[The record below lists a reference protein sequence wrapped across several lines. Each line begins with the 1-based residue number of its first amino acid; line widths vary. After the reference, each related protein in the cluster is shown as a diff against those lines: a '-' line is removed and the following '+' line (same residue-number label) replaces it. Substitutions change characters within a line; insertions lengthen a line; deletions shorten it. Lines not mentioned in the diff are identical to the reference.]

1 MSAPDDEGNPWL
13 SLADLL
19 QIKTSVAILATSI
32 EKSGI
37 QTYDRFGRRIAATD
51 ECDESKVIKAK
62 ALDLLAGYYAY
73 LNDSYSD
80 PDLDP
85 NPWFQCDS
93 LLYDFGWPADES
105 PDFEKN
111 KAAGVP
117 ESVKTKKRDH
127 DALAS
132 TRLRRTYLTIIASLC
147 KSCNIEHQKRGAS
160 QRIMEATDKLGCHVD
175 DGTIQSMLKEIPD
188 ALDSR
193 MK

>member
-1 MSAPDDEGNPWL
+1 MSAPNDEGNPWL

-19 QIKTSVAILATSI
+19 QNKKSVANLATSI

-51 ECDESKVIKAK
+51 ECDESKAIKAK

-73 LNDSYSD
+73 LNDSYRD
-80 PDLDP
+80 RDLDP
-85 NPWFQCDS
+85 DAWFEYNS
-93 LLYDFGWPADES
+93 PLIEFGWPADES

-111 KAAGVP
+111 KAEEVP
-117 ESVKTKKRDH
+117 GSVKTKKRDH

-132 TRLRRTYLTIIASLC
+132 PRLRRTYLTIIASLC
-147 KSCNIEHQKRGAS
+147 KRCNIEHQTRGAS
-160 QRIMEATDKLGCHVD
+160 QRIMEATDKLGFHVD
-175 DGTIQSMLKEIPD
+175 DGTIQSMLKEIPE
-188 ALDSR
+188 ALESR